1 MGMPLPGRTPG
12 LLAIWFVMLWASF
25 FGSIFLH
32 ECGHGFGA
40 RLEGVHVSTGFN
52 QVGNAQ
58 RVPGDPDF
66 RITKPGGPWTGLM
79 GPVVSWVLAI
89 AFTVWLL
96 RMRQAS
102 SGALMLSALAIVGG
116 LVRGLPMA
124 QFLIPGWFGSLHM
137 EDEVGTGIWCV
148 TRYLHPELAG
158 ESMRTVLQA
167 HAASLRGSAA
177 FWLPAL
183 FSLGL
188 SLGCLIVAY
197 RKANELFGPRLP
209 GAVARWAFLLMPI
222 EAYATARPL
231 LNALDRMIRIN
242 W

>member
-12 LLAIWFVMLWASF
+12 LLAIWFVVLSAAF

-32 ECGHGFGA
+32 ECGHGLGA

-52 QVGNAQ
+52 QVGNAH

-66 RITKPGGPWTGLM
+66 RITKTGGPWTGLM

-124 QFLIPGWFGSLHM
+124 QFLIAGWFGSLHM

-158 ESMRTVLQA
+158 ESMRTALQA
-167 HAASLRGSAA
+167 HAASLRGSAT